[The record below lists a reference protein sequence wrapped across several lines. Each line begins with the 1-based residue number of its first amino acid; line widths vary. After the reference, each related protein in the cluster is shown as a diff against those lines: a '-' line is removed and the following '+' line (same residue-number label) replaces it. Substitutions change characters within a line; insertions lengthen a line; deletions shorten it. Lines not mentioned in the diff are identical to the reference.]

1 MKSIID
7 VMPKHMSDFG
17 DVSVIEFQAF
27 CEILRQHWPRASVLL
42 PIGDGLDKAM
52 ARRECYAL
60 LDDDDALKIYMGVL
74 SGKLLDSSTGLTWL
88 ALAWRRASRFMR
100 HDSPVDPV

>member
-1 MKSIID
+1 MKSIVD

-27 CEILRQHWPRASVLL
+27 CEILRQHWPRTNVLL
-42 PIGDGLDKAM
+42 PVSDGPDQTM
-52 ARRECYAL
+52 MRRKCYAI
-60 LDDDDALKIYMGVL
+60 LDDDDALKIYMSVL
-74 SGKLLDSSTGLTWL
+74 SGKLLDDSTGLTWL

-100 HDSPVDPV
+100 HA